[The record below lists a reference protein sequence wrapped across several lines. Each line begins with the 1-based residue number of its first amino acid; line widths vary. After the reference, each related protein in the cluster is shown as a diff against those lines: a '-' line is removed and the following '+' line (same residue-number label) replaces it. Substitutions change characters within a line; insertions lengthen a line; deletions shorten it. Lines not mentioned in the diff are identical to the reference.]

1 MTEIIRSD
9 AATLAAKVAAREL
22 SSTEITQAC
31 LDQIE
36 ATDDRYRA
44 FLHVAADEALAA
56 ARARSAATCTNAWM
70 GGSTSAILARCASVT
85 SAAETSPSRIAAAIS
100 AAVSLVSSVSM
111 R

>member
-56 ARARSAATCTNAWM
+56 A
-70 GGSTSAILARCASVT
+70 
-85 SAAETSPSRIAAAIS
+85 
-100 AAVSLVSSVSM
+100 AAVDNAVAAGERLPSALAGVPLALKDVFTTIDMPTTCGSKILEGWRSPV
-111 R
+111 